1 MAMSAAVQHR
11 SDRPTAY
18 RAFRVPRP
26 APRKTPHGGRL
37 SPMAGA
43 MRRIL
48 IVLLLAILLLPA
60 PHTNKPE
67 PFGPGPLPVRA
78 RPLPPTAADP
88 GPRHRQRAAYGKS
101 VSVPSNPGG
110 PRPNQNNTKHP
121 NTPNT

>member
-26 APRKTPHGGRL
+26 APRKTLHGGRL

-48 IVLLLAILLLPA
+48 IVLLLALLLLPA
-60 PHTNKPE
+60 PPKNKPE
-67 PFGPGPLPVRA
+67 PFGTGPLLVRA
-78 RPLPPTAADP
+78 RPLPLNAADP
-88 GPRHRQRAAYGKS
+88 GKRDLGPLPYLGGWQLRRAH
-101 VSVPSNPGG
+101 PGFG
-110 PRPNQNNTKHP
+110 GRESGWGGTE
-121 NTPNT
+121 